1 MAGGALINK
10 KTYMGVNIHYQG
22 FLVENTGVETEII
35 SETASTKIVIE
46 AVVKKYPAL
55 KNLNFVIAVNGLIS
69 HQDVKLKEG
78 DSVTLIPPA
87 PGG

>member
-1 MAGGALINK
+1 
-10 KTYMGVNIHYQG
+10 MGVNIHYQG